1 MSQISRPFQI
11 ALLAVAV
18 LAAAW
23 LFVFQPHQSATD
35 SSSSSSAVVSSPA
48 PQAKATG
55 SSGPSVPGVQG
66 LSRAIAKAHGAVA
79 TSEQNAARL
88 QQKEA
93 QAVGGAASS
102 SAAPAAAATH
112 TGASATKSTASAH
125 AKTKPAS
132 RTPAKPAPASKPH
145 THSTKGIPAG
155 QRSVERE
162 LAHGN
167 VVVVLFWNHDGA
179 DDQVVRQELRL
190 LQSVHHRIQPY
201 ANRPA
206 VKRLLK
212 VFGLELDKKIAV
224 NLASANQTA
233 TFGTITRGIQVYGT
247 PTMLVIDK
255 HGKAI
260 VLNGLQDA
268 FSIEQAID
276 EARHAA

>member
-23 LFVFQPHQSATD
+23 LFVFQPHQSSTD

-55 SSGPSVPGVQG
+55 SSGPSAPGVQG

-79 TSEQNAARL
+79 TSEQNATAL
-88 QQKEA
+88 QRKEA
-93 QAVGGAASS
+93 QVSGGTTT
-102 SAAPAAAATH
+102 PATATH
-112 TGASATKSTASAH
+112 PGTSVTKSSTSAH

-132 RTPAKPAPASKPH
+132 KSPSTPAASKPH
-145 THSTKGIPAG
+145 IHSTKAIPAG
-155 QRSVERE
+155 QLKVERQ

-167 VVVVLFWNHDGA
+167 VVVVLFWNHNGA
-179 DDQVVRQELRL
+179 DDEVTRQELHL
-190 LQSVHHRIQPY
+190 LQSVHHKVAPY
-201 ANRPA
+201 ANRPV

-212 VFGLELDKKIAV
+212 AFGLELDKKIAV
-224 NLASANQTA
+224 NVASANQTA
-233 TFGTITRGIQVYGT
+233 SFGTITRGIQVYGT